1 MYTLE
6 GKTRSTCHTLSTLD
20 SHMVL
25 DHTSPVVHV
34 GYLSLVPTRMKHAPT
49 PERSLG
55 DRRQT
60 GPAVILGHLI
70 TPPSRQ
76 PWSRGREVS
85 AKWCHSYIN
94 LLGPYHQHVIG
105 TFNTCSWGPT
115 HRSLTD
121 TGGGYS
127 LQGVG
132 FPHAT
137 PRPSQPM
144 VLPFPPKGP
153 TRSQI

>member
-1 MYTLE
+1 MYTLQ
-6 GKTRSTCHTLSTLD
+6 GTTRSTCHTLSTLD

-76 PWSRGREVS
+76 PWSRGRGFSQVVS
-85 AKWCHSYIN
+85 QLHQLTGPISPACNRYVQYLLMGADPSVLNRHRRGLQPSRCRLSTCHSPTFPTN
-94 LLGPYHQHVIG
+94 GPPLS
-105 TFNTCSWGPT
+105 T
-115 HRSLTD
+115 
-121 TGGGYS
+121 
-127 LQGVG
+127 
-132 FPHAT
+132 
-137 PRPSQPM
+137 
-144 VLPFPPKGP
+144 
-153 TRSQI
+153 